1 MKHSEKPRRVVPFG
15 KTPKTLLHQIRCA
28 PLWQRKAVVAFVP
41 FSTPKPWK
49 IQPVLATVKIGEA
62 APIHR
67 TVQPARPPVVT
78 FALSSPTMVSEVPE
92 SATVWVKTNTP
103 KPSLAKPILCVC
115 ATATNFVSAAQL
127 AQLEVAVTCG

>member
-1 MKHSEKPRRVVPFG
+1 MGEEPP
-15 KTPKTLLHQIRCA
+15 
-28 PLWQRKAVVAFVP
+28 
-41 FSTPKPWK
+41 
-49 IQPVLATVKIGEA
+49 IQSQ
-62 APIHR
+62 
-67 TVQPARPPVVT
+67 VQPARPPVVM

-103 KPSLAKPILCVC
+103 KPSLAKPMLCVC

>member
-28 PLWQRKAVVAFVP
+28 PLLQRKAVVAFVP

-92 SATVWVKTNTP
+92 STPVCEIGRSSWREWRCQYVSIWV
-103 KPSLAKPILCVC
+103 
-115 ATATNFVSAAQL
+115 
-127 AQLEVAVTCG
+127 VAVTQHKQHH

>member
-1 MKHSEKPRRVVPFG
+1 MYKSRGAPR
-15 KTPKTLLHQIRCA
+15 L
-28 PLWQRKAVVAFVP
+28 QRKELFSFVP
-41 FSTPKPWK
+41 FCTPKPWK
-49 IQPVLATVKIGEA
+49 IQPGLATVKSGEA
-62 APIHR
+62 APSHR
-67 TVQPARPPVVT
+67 TVQPARPPVGT